1 MRRTAVSFV
10 LLFALAA
17 LSFACSGD
25 SDSPGDD
32 DDAATTATTASTD
45 DDSGDQDDDSD
56 SGDSG
61 DDDDGGAS
69 GGRGQF
75 GSVVF
80 EINGPVEAD
89 GELPFIPAGS
99 FFADGAWYLTFG
111 DDDGDAVIV
120 INLAE
125 DGTTIFY
132 GNGSETV
139 VGVGSGAD
147 KTCDV
152 VIEKQDEDGATG
164 SFDCEDTPGTAS
176 SGATF
181 ASGISMKGR
190 FEARSH

>member
-1 MRRTAVSFV
+1 VELRRAGLRG
-10 LLFALAA
+10 LL
-17 LSFACSGD
+17 GI
-25 SDSPGDD
+25 DD
-32 DDAATTATTASTD
+32 DFQRFVIDF
-45 DDSGDQDDDSD
+45 DQVERVF
-56 SGDSG
+56 
-61 DDDDGGAS
+61 GGVA
-69 GGRGQF
+69 
-75 GSVVF
+75 
-80 EINGPVEAD
+80 I
-89 GELPFIPAGS
+89 
-99 FFADGAWYLTFG
+99 FG

>member
-1 MRRTAVSFV
+1 MRRTAVPFA

-25 SDSPGDD
+25 SDSPADD
-32 DDAATTATTASTD
+32 DADAATTATTASTND
-45 DDSGDQDDDSD
+45 NSGDQDDNDNS
-56 SGDSG
+56 DSG
-61 DDDDGGAS
+61 DDDDGAS

-80 EINGPVEAD
+80 EISGPVEAD

-132 GNGSETV
+132 GNGAETV
-139 VGVGSGAD
+139 VGVGSGDD
-147 KTCDV
+147 KTCNV

-164 SFDCEDTPGTAS
+164 SFDCDDTPGTAS